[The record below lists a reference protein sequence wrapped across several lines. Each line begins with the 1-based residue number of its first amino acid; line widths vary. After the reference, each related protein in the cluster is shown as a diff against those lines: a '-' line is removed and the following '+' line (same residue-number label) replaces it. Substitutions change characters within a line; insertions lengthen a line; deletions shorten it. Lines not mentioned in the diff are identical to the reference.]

1 MANVYKNIQATITSS
16 ASYDDMYTSPDATTS
31 IIKSIRLYNTH
42 GSSLIVDVKV
52 YDLSS
57 TTDFEWSTVTVTAS
71 DSVDLLTF
79 NNLLVL
85 EAGDILRMQTPTGNK
100 IEMTA
105 SVLQI
110 TRPSEVTTI

>member
-110 TRPSEVTTI
+110 T

>member
-16 ASYDDMYTSPDATTS
+16 ASYEDMYTSPDATTS
-31 IIKSIRLYNTH
+31 IVKSVKLYNTH
-42 GSSLIVDVKV
+42 GSNLVVDIKV

-85 EAGDILRMQTPTGNK
+85 EAGDILKMQTPTGNK

-105 SVLQI
+105 AILQI
-110 TRPSEVTTI
+110 TRPPEVTTT